1 MVPIEKKLK
10 FLSSLRIYIRVGC
23 VHLVPQVLGIG
34 VCWRHLWCQEK
45 VLLLPLVVQI
55 LHCRRAHGRGREEG
69 WNTAYIL
76 LQPCTLNFVHPNEKK
91 SFSMWLKCVRDYG
104 PIAGPMFSAVITLLP
119 CLGESQCL
127 SLLSVLS
134 KELPQFSSASKY
146 LLRGFFQAF

>member
-34 VCWRHLWCQEK
+34 VCRRHLWCQEK
-45 VLLLPLVVQI
+45 VLLLHLVVQI

-69 WNTAYIL
+69 WNTAYFFFSHAL
-76 LQPCTLNFVHPNEKK
+76 WTLSTQMKK
-91 SFSMWLKCVRDYG
+91 SLFLCGSNVRDYG
-104 PIAGPMFSAVITLLP
+104 PIAGPMFSAVISLLP
-119 CLGESQCL
+119 CLGESQCP

-134 KELPQFSSASKY
+134 KELPQFSSASKH
-146 LLRGFFQAF
+146 LLRGFIQAF